1 MRIERGLE
9 LLDWG
14 VQRGWGLG
22 LPCLFFVGG
31 GFGSWLLDL
40 VVLGANGMG
49 ETLKEKLGDGGSLI
63 VDVLAGTG
71 RRST

>member
-1 MRIERGLE
+1 
-9 LLDWG
+9 
-14 VQRGWGLG
+14 
-22 LPCLFFVGG
+22 
-31 GFGSWLLDL
+31 LLDL